1 MVIIFTASR
10 FRKHDFFDMANIPQS
25 DFLSTKNLSRVF
37 NNTTATY
44 KFYWFQSL
52 LQMHN
57 EEGIYR
63 MNVWDLVIRMV
74 ANAWF
79 PIHYFHLSF
88 GSMDSLH
95 KIVTELQWMTDLPM
109 DAKKE
114 EVVECLTARLDDKK
128 VKDQLATLVRNVP
141 YRFLSPWI
149 NYTSDGGVIA
159 RSHAYENG
167 CLYSIQKTKDEFY
180 ITINPVWNK
189 YLQDYYGILTDFINW
204 NLTLFLQQR
213 NPNIPNIPNKLTRPM
228 ERTSLSKQRRFWD
241 DVIRIGGHVHCIY
254 TGQEIHIGDYAVD
267 HFLPWSFVAHDQLWN
282 LIPADNSIN
291 SSKSDKLPPL
301 DRFLKKLAEEHR
313 EAIKIYLGAGKKESA
328 LEDFASLG
336 YTPRDLL
343 QLNRERFL
351 AAYQQTFTPL
361 FQIAQNMG
369 YELWKFK
376 QS

>member
-1 MVIIFTASR
+1 
-10 FRKHDFFDMANIPQS
+10 MANIPQS

-114 EVVECLTARLDDKK
+114 EVVECLTARLDDKN
-128 VKDQLATLVRNVP
+128 VKDQLATLIRNVP

-149 NYTSDGGVIA
+149 NYTSDADVIA

-291 SSKSDKLPPL
+291 SSKCDKLPPL

-336 YTPRDLL
+336 YMPRDLL

-369 YELWKFK
+369 YEVWNV
-376 QS
+376 

>member
-95 KIVTELQWMTDLPM
+95 RIVTELQWMTDLPM

-114 EVVECLTARLDDKK
+114 EVVECLTVRLDDKK
-128 VKDQLATLVRNVP
+128 VKDQLATLIRNVP

-149 NYTSDGGVIA
+149 NYTSDADVIA

-180 ITINPVWNK
+180 ITLNPVWNK

-313 EAIKIYLGAGKKESA
+313 EAIKVYLGAGKKVSA

-369 YELWKFK
+369 YEVWNV
-376 QS
+376 

>member
-149 NYTSDGGVIA
+149 NYTSDADVIA

-254 TGQEIHIGDYAVD
+254 TGQEIHIGDFAVD

-369 YELWKFK
+369 YEVWNV
-376 QS
+376 

>member
-57 EEGIYR
+57 EEGVYR

-95 KIVTELQWMTDLPM
+95 RIVTELQWMTDLPM

-114 EVVECLTARLDDKK
+114 EVVECLTVRLDDKK
-128 VKDQLATLVRNVP
+128 VKDQLATLIRNVP

-149 NYTSDGGVIA
+149 NYTSDADVIA

-241 DVIRIGGHVHCIY
+241 DVIRNGGHVHCIY

-313 EAIKIYLGAGKKESA
+313 EAIKVYLGAGKKESA

-369 YELWKFK
+369 YEVWNV
-376 QS
+376 

>member
-1 MVIIFTASR
+1 
-10 FRKHDFFDMANIPQS
+10 MANIPQS
-25 DFLSTKNLSRVF
+25 EYLSTNNLSRVF
-37 NNTTATY
+37 NSTTATY
-44 KFYWFQSL
+44 KFYWFLSL

-57 EEGIYR
+57 EEGAYR
-63 MNVWDLVIRMV
+63 MSVWDLVIRMV

-95 KIVTELQWMTDLPM
+95 KIVTELQWITALPM
-109 DAKKE
+109 DARREDVVACLQSQLDNKEVKKL
-114 EVVECLTARLDDKK
+114 LT
-128 VKDQLATLVRNVP
+128 TLTVNVP

-149 NYTSDGGVIA
+149 NYTSDSDVIN

-167 CLYSIQKTKDEFY
+167 CLYSIQKSKTEFY

-204 NLTLFLQQR
+204 NLTLFLQSR
-213 NPNIPNIPNKLTRPM
+213 NPNIPNIPNKLSRPI
-228 ERTSLSKQRRFWD
+228 ERTSLNKQRKFWD
-241 DVIRIGGHVHCIY
+241 DVIKIGGSVHCIY
-254 TGQEIHIGDYAVD
+254 TGKEIRIGNYAVD
-267 HFLPWSFVAHDQLWN
+267 HFMPWSFVAHDQLWN
-282 LIPADNSIN
+282 LVPADNSIN

-301 DRFLKKLAEEHR
+301 DRYLQKMAEEHR
-313 EAIKIYLGAGKKESA
+313 KAIKIYLEAGKKESA
-328 LEDFASLG
+328 LDDFSSLG

-351 AAYQQTFTPL
+351 TAYQQTFNPL

-369 YELWKFK
+369 YEVWNI
-376 QS
+376 

>member
-57 EEGIYR
+57 EEGVYR

-95 KIVTELQWMTDLPM
+95 RIVTELQWMTDLPM

-114 EVVECLTARLDDKK
+114 EVVECLTVRLDDKK
-128 VKDQLATLVRNVP
+128 VKDQLATLIRNVP

-149 NYTSDGGVIA
+149 NYTSDADVIA

-313 EAIKIYLGAGKKESA
+313 EAIKVYLGAGKKESA

-369 YELWKFK
+369 YEVWNV
-376 QS
+376 

>member
-95 KIVTELQWMTDLPM
+95 KIVTELQWITSLPM
-109 DAKKE
+109 DARKE
-114 EVVECLTARLDDKK
+114 EVVECLTASLDEKK
-128 VKDQLATLVRNVP
+128 VKDQLATLIRNVP

-149 NYTSDGGVIA
+149 NYTSDADVIA

-254 TGQEIHIGDYAVD
+254 TGQEIHIGDFAVD

-369 YELWKFK
+369 YEVWNV
-376 QS
+376 

>member
-95 KIVTELQWMTDLPM
+95 RIVTELQWMTALPM

-149 NYTSDGGVIA
+149 NYTSDADVIA

-313 EAIKIYLGAGKKESA
+313 EAIKVYLGAGKKESA

-369 YELWKFK
+369 YEVWNV
-376 QS
+376 

>member
-95 KIVTELQWMTDLPM
+95 RIVTELQWMTDLPM

-149 NYTSDGGVIA
+149 NYTSDADVIA

-254 TGQEIHIGDYAVD
+254 TGQEIHIGDFAVD

-369 YELWKFK
+369 YEVWNV
-376 QS
+376 

>member
-79 PIHYFHLSF
+79 PIHYFHLAF

-95 KIVTELQWMTDLPM
+95 RIVTELQWMTDLPM

-114 EVVECLTARLDDKK
+114 EVVECLTVRLDDKK
-128 VKDQLATLVRNVP
+128 VKDQLATLIRNVP

-149 NYTSDGGVIA
+149 NYTSDADVIA

-241 DVIRIGGHVHCIY
+241 DVIRNGGHVHCIY

-267 HFLPWSFVAHDQLWN
+267 HFLPWSFVAHVQLWN

-313 EAIKIYLGAGKKESA
+313 EAIKVYLGAGKKESA

-369 YELWKFK
+369 YEVWNV
-376 QS
+376 

>member
-95 KIVTELQWMTDLPM
+95 RIVTELQWMTDLPM

-114 EVVECLTARLDDKK
+114 EVVECLTVRLDDKK
-128 VKDQLATLVRNVP
+128 VKDQLATLIRNVP

-149 NYTSDGGVIA
+149 NYTSDADVIA

-167 CLYSIQKTKDEFY
+167 CLYSIQKTQDEFY

-241 DVIRIGGHVHCIY
+241 DVIRNGGHVHCIY

-313 EAIKIYLGAGKKESA
+313 EAIKVYLGAGKKESA

-369 YELWKFK
+369 YEVWNV
-376 QS
+376 

>member
-95 KIVTELQWMTDLPM
+95 RIVTELQWMTDLPM

-114 EVVECLTARLDDKK
+114 EVVECLTVRLDDKK
-128 VKDQLATLVRNVP
+128 VKDQLATLIRNVP

-149 NYTSDGGVIA
+149 NYTSDADVIA

-228 ERTSLSKQRRFWD
+228 ERTSLSKQRSFWD

-313 EAIKIYLGAGKKESA
+313 EAIKVYLGAGKKESA

-369 YELWKFK
+369 YEVWNV
-376 QS
+376 

>member
-95 KIVTELQWMTDLPM
+95 RIVTELQWMTDLPM

-114 EVVECLTARLDDKK
+114 EVVECLTVRLDDKK
-128 VKDQLATLVRNVP
+128 VKDQLATLIRNVP

-149 NYTSDGGVIA
+149 NYTSDADVIA

-267 HFLPWSFVAHDQLWN
+267 HFLPWSFVAHVQLWN

-313 EAIKIYLGAGKKESA
+313 EAIKVYLGAGKKESA

-369 YELWKFK
+369 YEVWNV
-376 QS
+376 

>member
-57 EEGIYR
+57 EAGIYR
-63 MNVWDLVIRMV
+63 MTVWDLVIRMV

-95 KIVTELQWMTDLPM
+95 RIVTELQWMTDLPM

-114 EVVECLTARLDDKK
+114 EVVECLTVRLDDKK
-128 VKDQLATLVRNVP
+128 VKDQLATLIRNVP

-149 NYTSDGGVIA
+149 NYTSDADVIA

-241 DVIRIGGHVHCIY
+241 DVIRNGGHVHCIY

-313 EAIKIYLGAGKKESA
+313 EAIKVYLGAGKKESA

-369 YELWKFK
+369 YEVWNV
-376 QS
+376 

>member
-95 KIVTELQWMTDLPM
+95 RIVTELQWMTALPM

-114 EVVECLTARLDDKK
+114 EVVECLTARLDDKN
-128 VKDQLATLVRNVP
+128 VKDQLATLIRNVP

-149 NYTSDGGVIA
+149 NYTSDADVIA

-301 DRFLKKLAEEHR
+301 DCFLKKLAEEHR

-369 YELWKFK
+369 YEVWNV
-376 QS
+376 

>member
-95 KIVTELQWMTDLPM
+95 RIVTELQWMTALPM

-128 VKDQLATLVRNVP
+128 VKDQLATLIRNVP

-149 NYTSDGGVIA
+149 NYTSDADVIA

-369 YELWKFK
+369 YEVWNV
-376 QS
+376 

>member
-95 KIVTELQWMTDLPM
+95 KIVTELQWITSLPM
-109 DAKKE
+109 DARKE
-114 EVVECLTARLDDKK
+114 EVVECLIASLDEKK
-128 VKDQLATLVRNVP
+128 VKDQLATLIRNVP

-149 NYTSDGGVIA
+149 NYTSDADVIA

-213 NPNIPNIPNKLTRPM
+213 NPNIPNIPNKLSRPM
-228 ERTSLSKQRRFWD
+228 ERTSLNKQRRFWD
-241 DVIRIGGHVHCIY
+241 DVIKAGGHVHCIY

-301 DRFLKKLAEEHR
+301 DRFLPKLAEEHR
-313 EAIKIYLGAGKKESA
+313 EAIRIYLGAGKKESA
-328 LEDFASLG
+328 LEDFTSLG

-351 AAYQQTFTPL
+351 AAYQQTFSPL

-369 YELWKFK
+369 YEVWNV
-376 QS
+376 

>member
-95 KIVTELQWMTDLPM
+95 RIVTELQWMTDLPM

-114 EVVECLTARLDDKK
+114 EVVECLTVRLDDKK
-128 VKDQLATLVRNVP
+128 VKDQLATLIRNVP

-149 NYTSDGGVIA
+149 NYTSDADVIA

-189 YLQDYYGILTDFINW
+189 YLQDYYGILTYFINW

-313 EAIKIYLGAGKKESA
+313 EAIRIYLGAGKKESA

-369 YELWKFK
+369 YEVWNV
-376 QS
+376 

>member
-95 KIVTELQWMTDLPM
+95 RIVTELQWMTDLPM

-114 EVVECLTARLDDKK
+114 EVVECLTVRLDDKK
-128 VKDQLATLVRNVP
+128 VKDQLATLIRNVP

-149 NYTSDGGVIA
+149 NYTSDADVIA
-159 RSHAYENG
+159 RSHACENG

-241 DVIRIGGHVHCIY
+241 DVIRNGGHVHCIY

-313 EAIKIYLGAGKKESA
+313 EAIKVYLGAGKKESA

-369 YELWKFK
+369 YEVWNV
-376 QS
+376 

>member
-25 DFLSTKNLSRVF
+25 DFLSTKNLSWVF

-95 KIVTELQWMTDLPM
+95 RIVTELQWMTDLPM

-114 EVVECLTARLDDKK
+114 EVVECLTVRLDDKK
-128 VKDQLATLVRNVP
+128 VKDQLATLIRNVP

-149 NYTSDGGVIA
+149 NYTSDADVIA

-301 DRFLKKLAEEHR
+301 DRFLPKLAEEHR
-313 EAIKIYLGAGKKESA
+313 EAIRIYLGAGKKESA
-328 LEDFASLG
+328 LEDFTSLG

-351 AAYQQTFTPL
+351 AAYQQTFSPL

-369 YELWKFK
+369 YEVWNV
-376 QS
+376 

>member
-128 VKDQLATLVRNVP
+128 VKDQLATLIRNVP

-149 NYTSDGGVIA
+149 NYTSDADVIA

-369 YELWKFK
+369 YEVWNV
-376 QS
+376 

>member
-1 MVIIFTASR
+1 
-10 FRKHDFFDMANIPQS
+10 MANIPQS

-57 EEGIYR
+57 EEGVYR

-95 KIVTELQWMTDLPM
+95 KIVTELQWITSLPM
-109 DAKKE
+109 DARKE
-114 EVVECLTARLDDKK
+114 EVVECLTASLDEKK
-128 VKDQLATLVRNVP
+128 VKDQLATLIRNVP

-149 NYTSDGGVIA
+149 NYTSDADVIA

-180 ITINPVWNK
+180 ITINPVWSK
-189 YLQDYYGILTDFINW
+189 YLQVYYGILTDFINW

-213 NPNIPNIPNKLTRPM
+213 NPNIPNIPNKQTRPM
-228 ERTSLSKQRRFWD
+228 ERTSLNRQRRFWD
-241 DVIRIGGHVHCIY
+241 DVIKVGGHVHCIY

-301 DRFLKKLAEEHR
+301 DHFLPKLAEEHR
-313 EAIKIYLGAGKKESA
+313 EAIRIYLGAGKKESA
-328 LEDFASLG
+328 LEDFTSLG

-351 AAYQQTFTPL
+351 AAYQQTFSPL

-369 YELWKFK
+369 YEVWNV
-376 QS
+376 

>member
-95 KIVTELQWMTDLPM
+95 RIVTELQWMTDLQKKK
-109 DAKKE
+109 KKE
-114 EVVECLTARLDDKK
+114 EVVECLTVRLDDKK
-128 VKDQLATLVRNVP
+128 VKDQLATLIRNVP

-149 NYTSDGGVIA
+149 NYTSDADVIA

-241 DVIRIGGHVHCIY
+241 DVIRNGGHVHCIY

-313 EAIKIYLGAGKKESA
+313 EAIKVYLGAGKKESA

-369 YELWKFK
+369 YEVWNV
-376 QS
+376 

>member
-95 KIVTELQWMTDLPM
+95 RIVTELQWMTDLPM

-114 EVVECLTARLDDKK
+114 EVVECLTVRLDDKK
-128 VKDQLATLVRNVP
+128 VKDQLATLIRNVP

-149 NYTSDGGVIA
+149 NYTSDADVIA

-241 DVIRIGGHVHCIY
+241 DVIRNGGHVHCIY

-301 DRFLKKLAEEHR
+301 DRFMKKLAEEHR
-313 EAIKIYLGAGKKESA
+313 EAIKVYLGAGKKESA

-369 YELWKFK
+369 YEVWNV
-376 QS
+376 

>member
-95 KIVTELQWMTDLPM
+95 RIVTELQWMTDLPM

-114 EVVECLTARLDDKK
+114 EVVECLTVRLDDKK
-128 VKDQLATLVRNVP
+128 VKDQLATLIRNVP

-149 NYTSDGGVIA
+149 NYTSDADVIA

-167 CLYSIQKTKDEFY
+167 CLYSIQKTKDVFY

-241 DVIRIGGHVHCIY
+241 DVIRNGGHVHCIY

-313 EAIKIYLGAGKKESA
+313 EAIKVYLGAGKKESA

-369 YELWKFK
+369 YEVWNV
-376 QS
+376 